1 MNLDLWL
8 VFLGGALLS
17 AVLPGAGAILTLN
30 HSFQR
35 GWRKTLPLIAGQ
47 ATALALMVPIV
58 ALSTEAL
65 RASAAAWL
73 LLKGISVLW
82 LLFAAYRT
90 WRAPVILDAYAVAAL
105 TGSAQRFCW
114 GFLTDITNAKALA
127 FLLATLPVFLNPAQ
141 PLGPQ
146 ITLMSL
152 TMVMVD
158 ALMMTLYALIAA
170 RLLPYFQS
178 PETRKQ
184 QNRLFAGFL
193 VFIAVSLCFIEHPTL
208 IQ

>member
-30 HSFQR
+30 HAFQR

-58 ALSTEAL
+58 ALGAEAL
-65 RASAAAWL
+65 RASATAWL
-73 LLKGISVLW
+73 LLKCISVLW

-90 WRAPVILDAYAVAAL
+90 WRAPVRMDTYAVAAL
-105 TGSAQRFCW
+105 TGGAQRFCW

-146 ITLMSL
+146 ITIMTL

-158 ALMMTLYALIAA
+158 ALIMTLYALIAT
-170 RLLPYFQS
+170 RLRPYFQS
-178 PETRKQ
+178 PEIRQQ

-193 VFIAVSLCFIEHPTL
+193 LFIAVNLCFIEHPTL

>member
-1 MNLDLWL
+1 MNLDLWFL
-8 VFLGGALLS
+8 FLGG
-17 AVLPGAGAILTLN
+17 VLPGAGAILTLN
-30 HSFQR
+30 HAFQR

-58 ALSTEAL
+58 ALSVEAL
-65 RASAAAWL
+65 RASATAWL
-73 LLKGISVLW
+73 LLKGMSVLW

-90 WRAPVILDAYAVAAL
+90 WRAPVSMDTYDVVAL
-105 TGSAQRFCW
+105 TRGAQRFCW

-127 FLLATLPVFLNPAQ
+127 FLLVALPVFLNPTQ

-146 ITLMSL
+146 ITLMTL
-152 TMVMVD
+152 TMVVVD
-158 ALMMTLYALIAA
+158 ALTMTLYALIAA
-170 RLLPYFQS
+170 RLRPYFQS
-178 PETRKQ
+178 PETRQQ

-193 VFIAVSLCFIEHPTL
+193 VFIAVSICFVEHPIL

>member
-30 HSFQR
+30 HAFQR

-65 RASAAAWL
+65 RASATAWP

-90 WRAPVILDAYAVAAL
+90 WRAPVIMDAYDVVTL
-105 TGSAQRFCW
+105 TRCAQRFCW

-127 FLLATLPVFLNPAQ
+127 FLLATLPVFLNPSQ
-141 PLGPQ
+141 SLGPQ
-146 ITLMSL
+146 ITLMTL

-158 ALMMTLYALIAA
+158 AMMMTLYALIAA
-170 RLLPYFQS
+170 RLRPYFQS

-193 VFIAVSLCFIEHPTL
+193 MFIAFSLCFVEHPTL